1 MRPKIRLDPIVK
13 LQEQTEEQRLREMA
27 EADRKLRL
35 AEDILVTSRLRAA
48 TDTRRTASASDWIL
62 SEMSHARALS
72 DVRVAEQAV
81 RSATDTSKVS
91 RDEYTAARAKAEAL
105 RRVADAR
112 VNEILAARAAVERR
126 ELDEIGILRFA
137 QQRAAA

>member
-13 LQEQTEEQRLREMA
+13 VQEQTEEQRLREMA
-27 EADRKLRL
+27 DADRKLRL
-35 AEDILVTSRLRAA
+35 AEDALVTSRVRAA
-48 TDTRRTASASDWIL
+48 TDTRRSATASDWIL
-62 SEMSHARALS
+62 ADMSHARALS
-72 DVRVAEQAV
+72 EVRVAEQAV

-137 QQRAAA
+137 AQRAA